1 MERFF
6 PFIMANL
13 EENIKLLVKK
23 LDCGKVKICATGK
36 AEGNIAE

>member
-1 MERFF
+1 
-6 PFIMANL
+6 MANL